1 MTAERWL
8 ATVLFTDVVGS
19 TAHAARLGD
28 RAWRDL
34 LERHHG
40 AVRGELARFGG
51 REVGTAGDGFVA
63 AFDRPEE
70 AVRCSLEV
78 RRAVAALG
86 LEVRAGLHAG
96 EVQTVAESLGGIA
109 VHIGARIAALAA
121 PGEILASG
129 TVRDLV
135 AGSGLEFRDRGSH
148 PLRGVPGEWRV
159 FAVVDTSE
167 AATRPA
173 AAAAAAEPPGRGR
186 RRGLVAGG
194 VLAVAL
200 AAVAAVWLLHGRGP
214 EPTGAASPLAV
225 AVLPFAVRAGP
236 DLAYLSEGMVNLL
249 STKLDGAGTLRSVD
263 PRAVVGAAGGG
274 SGEGVTAPE
283 QGRAIAER
291 LGAGLFLLGTV
302 LQAGDRLHLDATLY
316 GGRGSET
323 VAEAS
328 VEGDADRLFELV
340 DELVSELLRER
351 FRGPAA
357 RLSRISALTTHSLP
371 ALKAYLVGESALR
384 SGHYRDAMAS
394 FETAVAED
402 STFALA
408 WYRLSV
414 TADWT
419 SAPQEIR
426 RGAAEQAVR
435 FGRRLS
441 AHDRQLLDAF
451 LSYRRGAGTEAEGH
465 LRAIL
470 ATYPEDV
477 DAWYQ
482 LGENIFHYRPDL
494 GGSLSESREAWE
506 RVLKVQPDDV
516 LSLTHLARVAA
527 AERRTA
533 ELDSLV
539 ARTVRVG
546 AGGDRILE
554 MEALRA
560 WAGDDGAD
568 QARVEALLREA
579 DDVVRFISIW
589 DAAVFAG
596 NLEGAGRIARVLAAT
611 SPAPRGRA
619 IGLALQAT
627 LEVAAGRPRAAA
639 GMLVEA
645 ERLDEAIAL
654 QHRGLLAVMPFLE
667 EPPES
672 LESVRERLRRW
683 DPSTVAPSGLGSMW
697 FTAEDDVHVP
707 IGRYVVG
714 LLDAR
719 VGDANAVRGSIREL
733 EAWTGTPEGRT
744 LAANL
749 ARGLNAE
756 LALRGGRPDAALEAL
771 ERIDPVVP
779 YILQLSSP
787 FYVQGRERFLKARLL
802 EEAGRLADAL
812 LWYGSFDEHSVYDL
826 AYVAPGRL
834 ARARLLE
841 RMDRTGEAAAD
852 YAAVVEA
859 WRDCEPALRP
869 GWEEARRGLERT
881 GPVSRSTRPPGG

>member
-1 MTAERWL
+1 MTTDRWL

-19 TAHAARLGD
+19 TEHASRLGD

-34 LERHHG
+34 LERHHA
-40 AVRGELARFGG
+40 AVRGELARLGG

-63 AFDRPEE
+63 TFDSPEH
-70 AVRCSLEV
+70 AVRCALAI
-78 RRAVAALG
+78 RRAVAELG
-86 LEVRAGLHAG
+86 LQVRAGLHAG
-96 EVQTVAESLGGIA
+96 EVQSVADTLGGIA
-109 VHIGARIAALAA
+109 VHIGARVAALAD

-135 AGSGLEFRDRGSH
+135 AGSGLEFEDRGVH
-148 PLRGVPGEWRV
+148 PLKGVPGEWRL
-159 FAVVDTSE
+159 FAVVDPAGRVPRTTARDASRSSRRSSRR
-167 AATRPA
+167 AALA
-173 AAAAAAEPPGRGR
+173 AAAILLALLAGALWWLQSRSPASSAA
-186 RRGLVAGG
+186 
-194 VLAVAL
+194 
-200 AAVAAVWLLHGRGP
+200 
-214 EPTGAASPLAV
+214 TSPLAV

-263 PRAVVGAAGGG
+263 PRAVMGAAGAEA
-274 SGEGVTAPE
+274 GEGVTAPE
-283 QGRAIAER
+283 QGRAVATR

-316 GGRGSET
+316 EGARSET

-328 VEGDADRLFELV
+328 VEGEADRLFELV
-340 DELVSELLRER
+340 DELVAELLRER

-357 RLSRISALTTHSLP
+357 SVSRISAVTTHSLP

-384 SGHYRDAMAS
+384 SGHYREAMAS
-394 FETAVAED
+394 FEAAVSED

-435 FGRRLS
+435 FGERLS

-451 LSYRRGAGTEAEGH
+451 LTYRRGAGAESEAR

-470 ATYPEDV
+470 ASYPEDV

-494 GGSLSESREAWE
+494 GGSVSESREAWE
-506 RVLKVQPDDV
+506 RVLEVQPDDV

-527 AERRTA
+527 AEGRTA
-533 ELDSLV
+533 ELDSIV

-560 WAGDDGAD
+560 WAGTDASD
-568 QARVEALLREA
+568 QARVEARLREA
-579 DDVVRFISIW
+579 DDVVRFISVW
-589 DAAVFAG
+589 DAAVYARNPAG
-596 NLEGAGRIARVLAAT
+596 AARIARLLTET
-611 SPAPRGRA
+611 SPSPRARA
-619 IGLALQAT
+619 IGLVLQAT
-627 LEVAAGRPRAAA
+627 LELAAGRPRAAA
-639 GMLVEA
+639 GRLLEA
-645 ERLDEAIAL
+645 EALDEAVAL
-654 QHRGLLAVMPFLE
+654 QHRGLLATVPFLDA
-667 EPPES
+667 PPES
-672 LESVRERLRRW
+672 PAALRERLRRW
-683 DPSTVAPSGLGSMW
+683 DPAKVAPSGLSSMW
-697 FTAEDDVHVP
+697 FTADDDVHVP
-707 IGRYVVG
+707 IGRYLLA
-714 LLDAR
+714 LLDTR
-719 VGDANAVRGSIREL
+719 LGEANAARRTVREL
-733 EAWTGTPEGRT
+733 DSWTGGPETRT
-744 LAANL
+744 LAQNL
-749 ARGLNAE
+749 ARGLEAE
-756 LALRGGRPDAALEAL
+756 LALQADDPDAALEAL
-771 ERIDPVVP
+771 ERIQPEIP

-787 FYVQGRERFLKARLL
+787 FYVQGRERFVRARLL
-802 EEAGRLADAL
+802 EEAGRPADAL
-812 LWYGSFDEHSVYDL
+812 LWYGSFDEHSIYDL
-826 AYVAPGRL
+826 PYVAPGRL

-841 RMDRTGEAAAD
+841 RAGRGAEAARE

-859 WRDCEPALRP
+859 WKDCEPELRES
-869 GWEEARRGLERT
+869 WEEARRGLERT
-881 GPVSRSTRPPGG
+881 GPVSRSTRPPGA

>member
-1 MTAERWL
+1 MVHPALHLVRVHRPPGGSLAPTTAERWL

-34 LERHHG
+34 LERHHA
-40 AVRGELARFGG
+40 AVRRELARFGG

-70 AVRCSLEV
+70 AVRCALEV
-78 RRAVAALG
+78 RRAVAGLG

-159 FAVVDTSE
+159 FAVVDTAEPE
-167 AATRPA
+167 ALPPA
-173 AAAAAAEPPGRGR
+173 GAHAAESPSRAR
-186 RRGLVAGG
+186 RRALLAGG

-200 AAVAAVWLLHGRGP
+200 AAAAVWLLPRRGP

-249 STKLDGAGTLRSVD
+249 STKLDGAGALRSVD
-263 PRAVVGAAGGG
+263 PRAVVGAAAAEPGRGITTPA
-274 SGEGVTAPE
+274 E
-283 QGRAIAER
+283 GRAVAQR

-302 LQAGDRLHLDATLY
+302 LEAGGRLHLDASLY
-316 GGRGSET
+316 EGERPAA

-328 VEGDADRLFELV
+328 VEGEAGRLFEMV
-340 DELVSELLRER
+340 DELAAELLRER

-384 SGHYRDAMAS
+384 SGHYRDAMES
-394 FETAVAED
+394 FQAAVSED

-419 SAPQEIR
+419 SAPQEVR

-435 FGRRLS
+435 FGERLS

-451 LSYRRGAGTEAEGH
+451 LSYRRGAGAESEAH
-465 LRAIL
+465 LRGIL

-494 GGSLSESREAWE
+494 GGSVSESRQAWE
-506 RVLKVQPDDV
+506 RVLQVQPDDV

-527 AERRTA
+527 AERRA
-533 ELDSLV
+533 SELDSLV
-539 ARTVRVG
+539 ARTTRVG

-568 QARVEALLREA
+568 QARVEARLREA

-596 NLEGAGRIARVLAAT
+596 NLHGAGRIARVLAAT
-611 SPAPRGRA
+611 SPSPRARA

-627 LEVAAGRPRAAA
+627 LEVASGRPRAAA
-639 GMLVEA
+639 GTLLEA
-645 ERLDEAIAL
+645 ERLDEAVAL

-683 DPSTVAPSGLGSMW
+683 DPSTVAASGLGSMW
-697 FTAEDDVHVP
+697 FTADDDVHVP
-707 IGRYVVG
+707 IGRYVLG

-719 VGDANAVRGSIREL
+719 VGDANAVRRSIREL
-733 EAWTGTPEGRT
+733 EAWTGTPEART

-749 ARGLNAE
+749 ARGLEAE
-756 LALRGGRPDAALEAL
+756 LAVQAGQPDAALEAL
-771 ERIDPVVP
+771 ERLDPVVP

-787 FYVQGRERFLKARLL
+787 FYVQGRERFL
-802 EEAGRLADAL
+802 
-812 LWYGSFDEHSVYDL
+812 
-826 AYVAPGRL
+826 
-834 ARARLLE
+834 RARLLE
-841 RMDRTGEAAAD
+841 DDLPFGRAVLPPSIIQEGPRKRGRPRTHPIAG
-852 YAAVVEA
+852 AV
-859 WRDCEPALRP
+859 
-869 GWEEARRGLERT
+869 
-881 GPVSRSTRPPGG
+881 